1 MKIILEGRME
11 QYYQLT
17 TRKNFY
23 NRNYKSMNTKGWKK
37 VPRKMYKSLKYFFN
51 IAKNKWRQYSA
62 VIQFCHKNY
71 STETWSLFIVLY
83 KL

>member
-17 TRKNFY
+17 TRKNSY
-23 NRNYKSMNTKGWKK
+23 NRNYKSMNVKGWKK

-51 IAKNKWRQYSA
+51 IAKNK
-62 VIQFCHKNY
+62 
-71 STETWSLFIVLY
+71 
-83 KL
+83 

>member
-1 MKIILEGRME
+1 MKIILEWRME

-17 TRKNFY
+17 TRKNSY
-23 NRNYKSMNTKGWKK
+23 NRNYKSMNVKGWKK

-62 VIQFCHKNY
+62 VIQSCHKNY
-71 STETWSLFIVLY
+71 STETWSLFFVLY